1 MTIIFLVA
9 GTYIATNV
17 DNLLLLVSWMLARQ
31 GSTGRILTGYWIA
44 AFAILLASWSLGLSA
59 NVIPINY
66 VGYLG
71 LVPIMLG
78 VRMLFR
84 QFRGREDAPVGLVP
98 EKFSILAIT
107 TTLFA
112 NSADTMLVFSPLL
125 ADSETGTDYMIVVG
139 YIAMATTWFLLA
151 LFFSRH
157 AARLQPVSVAARWLA
172 PLIMIVIGFYILD
185 NTLTDVVA
193 GS

>member
-1 MTIIFLVA
+1 MIFLIA

-17 DNLLLLVSWMLARQ
+17 DNLLLLVSWMLGRH
-31 GSTGRILTGYWIA
+31 GSTGRILAGYWIA
-44 AFAILLASWSLGLSA
+44 TIAILLASWALGLSA
-59 NVIPINY
+59 NVIPIY
-66 VGYLG
+66 YIGYLG

-78 VRMLFR
+78 VSILLRR
-84 QFRGREDAPVGLVP
+84 FRGREDAQAGQIQ
-98 EKFSILAIT
+98 ERFSVLAIT

-125 ADSETGTDYMIVVG
+125 ADSETGTDYIIVVG
-139 YIAMATTWFLLA
+139 YIAMATIWFLLA

-157 AARLQPVSVAARWLA
+157 VARLQPVSVAAQWLA
-172 PLIMIVIGFYILD
+172 PLIMIAIGFYILD

>member
-17 DNLLLLVSWMLARQ
+17 DNLLLLVSWMLGCH
-31 GSTGRILTGYWIA
+31 GSTRRILAGYCVA
-44 AFAILLASWSLGLSA
+44 AIAILLVSWALGLSA
-59 NVIPINY
+59 NVIPIHY

-71 LVPIMLG
+71 LVPITLG
-78 VRMLFR
+78 VTTLIR
-84 QFRGREDAPVGLVP
+84 QFRGREDSPVGPAP
-98 EKFSILAIT
+98 EKFSVLAIT
-107 TTLFA
+107 MTLFA

-125 ADSETGTDYMIVVG
+125 ADSETGTDYMIVVA
-139 YIAMATTWFLLA
+139 YIAMAVTWFLLA

-157 AARLQPVSVAARWLA
+157 AARLQSVSVAARWLA
-172 PLIMIVIGFYILD
+172 PLIMMVIGFYILD

>member
-17 DNLLLLVSWMLARQ
+17 DNLLLLVGWMLGRH
-31 GSTGRILTGYWIA
+31 GSTGRILAGYWIA
-44 AFAILLASWSLGLSA
+44 TIAILLASWALGLSA
-59 NVIPINY
+59 NVIPIHY

-71 LVPIMLG
+71 LAPIMLG
-78 VRMLFR
+78 VRALIR
-84 QFRGREDAPVGLVP
+84 QFRGREDAPAGPIP
-98 EKFSILAIT
+98 EKFSVLAIT

-139 YIAMATTWFLLA
+139 YVATATIWFLLA

-172 PLIMIVIGFYILD
+172 PLIMIVIGFYILN
-185 NTLTDVVA
+185 NTLTDVVP

>member
-17 DNLLLLVSWMLARQ
+17 DNLLLLVAWMLGRH
-31 GSTGRILTGYWIA
+31 GSTGRILAGYWIA
-44 AFAILLASWSLGLSA
+44 TIAILLASWALGLSA
-59 NVIPINY
+59 NVIPIHY

-71 LVPIMLG
+71 LVPITLG
-78 VRMLFR
+78 VTTLIR
-84 QFRGREDAPVGLVP
+84 QFRGREDVPVGLAP
-98 EKFSILAIT
+98 EKCSVFAIT

-139 YIAMATTWFLLA
+139 YIAMATIWFLLA

-185 NTLTDVVA
+185 NTLTDVVP

>member
-1 MTIIFLVA
+1 M
-9 GTYIATNV
+9 
-17 DNLLLLVSWMLARQ
+17 
-31 GSTGRILTGYWIA
+31 
-44 AFAILLASWSLGLSA
+44 
-59 NVIPINY
+59 PIHY

-78 VRMLFR
+78 VKTLIG
-84 QFRGREDAPVGLVP
+84 QFRSREDAPVDRAPV
-98 EKFSILAIT
+98 EFSVVVIT
-107 TTLFA
+107 STLFA

-125 ADSETGTDYMIVVG
+125 ADSETGMDYMIVVG
-139 YIAMATTWFLLA
+139 YIAMATIWFLLA

-157 AARLQPVSVAARWLA
+157 AARLHPVSVAAQWLA
-172 PLIMIVIGFYILD
+172 PLIMIAVGFYILD